1 MNDALAVALAFGVSF
16 AACGALAW
24 LARPLGL
31 LDQPG
36 GANAERKL
44 ARTPVALVGG
54 LALGPAVLAAYLW
67 LARYGDGPLPSFAGW
82 IAGPRLAWIAMP
94 SVDWRFL
101 ALFAAFVVGWIDDA
115 TRDGLRV
122 LPKLALQSIPAGIA
136 GVPLALDGHPLAGA
150 AWFVAALWAMNAF
163 NTFDN
168 SDGAA
173 GCLAL
178 VAFALPLPALA
189 AACAGLLPWNLA
201 QPGRATNGRKVY
213 LGDAGSH
220 LLGLA
225 LLFNPLAAPALLVP
239 SLDLVRVSIVRM
251 REGRKPWHG
260 DLKHLAHR
268 LRERGMSAATTSAL
282 LAAIASPAV
291 VGAWE
296 SNRRHSATWALAGA
310 AATALVFLL
319 VAARVVSAPGE
330 SRRTGG

>member
-1 MNDALAVALAFGVSF
+1 MNATLAVALAFGVSF

-24 LARPLGL
+24 IARPLGL

-36 GANAERKL
+36 GAHAERKL

-54 LALGPAVLAAYLW
+54 LALGPAVVAAYVW
-67 LARYGDGPLPSFAGW
+67 RMRHGDEALPSFAAW
-82 IAGPRLAWIAMP
+82 IAGPQLAWIAMP

-115 TRDGLRV
+115 TADGLRA
-122 LPKLALQSIPAGIA
+122 LPKLLLQSVPAGVV
-136 GVPLALDGHPLAGA
+136 GVPLALDGHSFAGA

-173 GCLAL
+173 ACLAV
-178 VAFALPLPALA
+178 VAFALPVPALA
-189 AACAGLLPWNLA
+189 AGCAGLLPWNLA

-213 LGDAGSH
+213 LGDTGSH

-239 SLDLVRVSIVRM
+239 SLDLVRVSIVRI
-251 REGRKPWHG
+251 REGRKPWEG
-260 DLKHLAHR
+260 DLRHLAHLVR
-268 LRERGMSAATTSAL
+268 ARGMSAAAAAAL
-282 LAAIASPAV
+282 LAAIAAPAL

-296 SNRRHSATWALAGA
+296 AQQHRNATWLFAGVAATGTGFLA
-310 AATALVFLL
+310 AASY
-319 VAARVVSAPGE
+319 AR
-330 SRRTGG
+330 RRASD